1 MLDVA
6 ERRASFIGIDLAW
19 SARNPTGIA
28 RLAWH
33 AGRRAL
39 VLENAALVSSDAE
52 ILEYV
57 QAGCGATCVLGIDA
71 PIIAPNPPGTGR
83 PCDREVSR
91 AFARFHA
98 GAYPANREKCARP
111 IGLCR
116 RLKRVGFSPEPHL
129 EPRRACRR
137 QVEIFPH
144 PAQVVLFRRDRI
156 IKYKKGPVA
165 ERTAGLRELVGCI
178 EQHLPHRE
186 PKLMLSRP
194 LEQLLRTDVDA
205 LRGAR
210 RKGFEDRLD
219 ALVCAYMAG
228 YYWYWGSE
236 RCRVYGDRANGY
248 IVCPR
253 LPGD

>member
-1 MLDVA
+1 M
-6 ERRASFIGIDLAW
+6 
-19 SARNPTGIA
+19 
-28 RLAWH
+28 
-33 AGRRAL
+33 
-39 VLENAALVSSDAE
+39 
-52 ILEYV
+52 
-57 QAGCGATCVLGIDA
+57 
-71 PIIAPNPPGTGR
+71 
-83 PCDREVSR
+83 
-91 AFARFHA
+91 
-98 GAYPANREKCARP
+98 
-111 IGLCR
+111 
-116 RLKRVGFSPEPHL
+116 
-129 EPRRACRR
+129 
-137 QVEIFPH
+137 
-144 PAQVVLFRRDRI
+144 VLFRRDRI

-253 LPGD
+253 LPGRLSIGTPPSPEGSFTLWRAGSTVAEPAVVESLIEHRANK